1 MALLSNIGLH
11 NRDVLSQVLDENGF
25 DSNYLLSWGLPDFWD
40 DTYWEL
46 NEYVLKLAEYFEYTY
61 KTYDTRDSLEEV
73 EI

>member
-1 MALLSNIGLH
+1 MATLFNIGLH
-11 NRDVLSQVLDENGF
+11 NKEVLAELLDENGF
-25 DSNYLLSWGLPDFWD
+25 DSTYLLSWGLPDFWD

-46 NEYVLKLAEYFEYTY
+46 NEYVLKLAEYFEYNY